1 MKLWVA
7 VKTFFS
13 VAECHPAFHR
23 SKPGTFEVLLV
34 PERLQVVEA
43 KDRLHVLKRVEDVFA
58 LGLFDLTCS
67 NGYPAISMHVDQYR
81 QVAASA
87 GMLIHS

>member
-1 MKLWVA
+1 M
-7 VKTFFS
+7 
-13 VAECHPAFHR
+13 
-23 SKPGTFEVLLV
+23 
-34 PERLQVVEA
+34 EA

-58 LGLFDLTCS
+58 LGLLDLTCS

-87 GMLIHS
+87 DVLIHS